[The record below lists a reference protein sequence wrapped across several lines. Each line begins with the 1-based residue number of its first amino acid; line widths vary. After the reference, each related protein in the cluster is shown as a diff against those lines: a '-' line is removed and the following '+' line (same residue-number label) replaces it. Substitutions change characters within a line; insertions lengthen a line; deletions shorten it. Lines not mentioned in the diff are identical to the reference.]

1 MAASSKQLV
10 GLAARRA
17 ISQATLRAMDEVL
30 SRNPDDA
37 RLRTRRAEIAHDLH
51 GVAPPGDL
59 EQLRARLAEVEG
71 AMEQVRSAAT
81 SDAARLIELVRE
93 HEQITADILEIER
106 WQNTTS

>member
-1 MAASSKQLV
+1 MPDLKAHRTL
-10 GLAARRA
+10 
-17 ISQATLRAMDEVL
+17 LRAALKAHDDAL
-30 SRNPDDA
+30 ARNPDDA